1 MLSPLSVAYY
11 PTSKQIPESV
21 EHHQNRA
28 NCLLSFY
35 PKNSTSTP
43 TPKKRNLIYA
53 AVDTKKP
60 YVERKVGLIKSFTA
74 DIVNYAVA
82 FCIACLRTA
91 FWRLNTIRPSKPI
104 NMALKAR

>member
-1 MLSPLSVAYY
+1 MLKRS
-11 PTSKQIPESV
+11 
-21 EHHQNRA
+21 R
-28 NCLLSFY
+28 LLSLLFLILNSLDRTNY
-35 PKNSTSTP
+35 QSSTQKNLTSTP

-53 AVDTKKP
+53 AIDTKKP
-60 YVERKVGLIKSFTA
+60 YVERKVGLMKSFMA

-104 NMALKAR
+104 NMALKTR

>member
-1 MLSPLSVAYY
+1 MASS
-11 PTSKQIPESV
+11 
-21 EHHQNRA
+21 
-28 NCLLSFY
+28 CLASTQ
-35 PKNSTSTP
+35 KNLTSTP

-53 AVDTKKP
+53 ATDTKKP
-60 YVERKVGLIKSFTA
+60 YVERKVGLMKSFTA